1 MFSIENS
8 AKSEVGETL
17 LRNSEIQVFHGAGIA
32 AVSFLV
38 RCVLNSD
45 ATVIVALPWSLYSDG
60 ISVLYIGHI
69 FIFFSKKSY
78 NLHFLWFSF
87 QTVELEMGEALNK
100 ELITSDCSWG
110 WIVGPIVFRYS
121 TMTDL
126 ASRKF

>member
-1 MFSIENS
+1 VSIW
-8 AKSEVGETL
+8 
-17 LRNSEIQVFHGAGIA
+17 
-32 AVSFLV
+32 V

-60 ISVLYIGHI
+60 IPVLYIGHI

-87 QTVELEMGEALNK
+87 KTVELEMGETLNK
-100 ELITSDCSWG
+100 ELRTSDCSWG
-110 WIVGPIVFRYS
+110 WTVGSIVFRYS

-126 ASRKF
+126 TSLMIVIVFTYLAFLVFCS